1 VSVKRAYLLLVALLF
16 LATYLLITGIH
27 QEYLPI
33 SSVGGF
39 NNSIGFG
46 YSVSLSD
53 KVVVVGDPFASSNDM
68 DISGSAYVLSLSGDV
83 ITTLHPPRPVEGAG
97 FGECTVVK
105 GDIVAVGE
113 PGASYGD
120 KNSSGRAYL
129 FDLNE
134 NLIEVL
140 QAPEPMDEAGFG
152 ESVALGGEMV
162 VVGEPFA
169 NVSGKE
175 WAGRAFFFK
184 LNGDVMDTIQSP
196 VPVEG
201 GGFGESVAASD
212 DFVVVGEPGA
222 SYGDINFA
230 GKAYIFSSDG
240 DLITTLQASEPSE
253 GAGFGESVAAFGDV
267 VVVGEPYASAEDK
280 ICVGKAHIFNSNG
293 GLIDILMATEPEEAA
308 GFGKSIAISDDIIVV
323 GEPFA
328 SAKGEYAMGRVH
340 VFEYPKKPIT
350 TLQTK
355 NRYVYFGHSVSV
367 DGTEIVVG
375 EISVDAGETHTSGT
389 ALIYDLSKMKTVF
402 RFTLEDLPN
411 DSILITAVCILIAFS
426 LFLTFERNRES

>member
-1 VSVKRAYLLLVALLF
+1 VSGKRAYLPLVAAIF
-16 LATYLLITGIH
+16 LAIYLLITSIH
-27 QEYLPI
+27 QEYVPI

-53 KVVVVGDPFASSNDM
+53 KVVVVGDPFASSNDK
-68 DISGSAYVLSLSGDV
+68 DISGRAYVLSLSGEV

-97 FGECTVVK
+97 FGECTAVK

-134 NLIEVL
+134 NLIAVL
-140 QAPEPMDEAGFG
+140 QDPEPMEDAGFG
-152 ESVALGGEMV
+152 ESVALSGEMV

-184 LNGDVMDTIQSP
+184 LNRDVMDIIQSP

-201 GGFGESVAASD
+201 GGFSESVAVSD

-222 SYGDINFA
+222 SYGDINSA
-230 GKAYIFSSDG
+230 GRAYIFSSDG
-240 DLITTLQASEPSE
+240 DLITALQASEPSE

-267 VVVGEPYASAEDK
+267 VVVGEPYASTEDK
-280 ICVGKAHIFNSNG
+280 ICVGKAHIYNSDG
-293 GLIDILMATEPEEAA
+293 GLIDVLMAPEPVEAT
-308 GFGKSIAISDDIIVV
+308 GFGKSVAVSGDIIVV

-328 SAKGEYAMGRVH
+328 PAKGEYAMGRVH

-355 NRYVYFGHSVSV
+355 KRYVYFGHSVSV
-367 DGTEIVVG
+367 DGSKIVVG
-375 EISVDAGETHTSGT
+375 EISVDAGETNTSGT
-389 ALIYDLSKMKTVF
+389 ALIFDLSKMKTVF
-402 RFTLEDLPN
+402 RFTFDDLQN
-411 DSILITAVCILIAFS
+411 DSILITAVCILVAFS
-426 LFLTFERNRES
+426 LYLTFERNRES